1 MHISLNQHNINH
13 LVGDLDL
20 KKIKME
26 NLDLLEQEKK
36 DLNKEKVKA
45 FKTNWIDN
53 QKTIRMVEKLA
64 AIEVY

>member
-1 MHISLNQHNINH
+1 
-13 LVGDLDL
+13 
-20 KKIKME
+20 ME

-53 QKTIRMVEKLA
+53 
-64 AIEVY
+64 